1 MQVVYDEA
9 ALALCHTEALNAWDK
24 GEETGKG
31 LESFTPI
38 MQGPKETFTNF
49 FFFKKKKQRLTL
61 AIERNVSDLTVRK
74 ALIES

>member
-49 FFFKKKKQRLTL
+49 FFF
-61 AIERNVSDLTVRK
+61 
-74 ALIES
+74 